1 MKFLIAG
8 YGSIGRRHFR
18 NLRQL
23 GQDDILFYRTRKSS
37 LKASELKDYTVEY
50 DLQKAL
56 SHNPD
61 AVIVSNPTSLH
72 LDVALPAAEAGC
84 AILVEKPLSH
94 SMDRVKAFVH
104 IVEEQNVKVLVGFQF
119 RFHPGL
125 QKVDHLLQEGRIGDV
140 LSVRAHWGEYL
151 PDWHP
156 WEDYRRG
163 YSARKDL
170 GGGVILTL
178 SHPIDYLRWLMG
190 EIDEVYCMKASNS
203 NLDIE
208 VEDTAE
214 INLRFRD
221 GAIGSIHLNYNQKP
235 PSHWLEI
242 IGNQGTIRWDYYKD
256 MVKVF
261 KSSTGL
267 WETFPL
273 PGDFKRNDL
282 FLSEM
287 NHFLSILK
295 ENRVPVCSLFDGV
308 RVQEIIEGVKL
319 SADKGRSFK
328 V

>member
-18 NLRQL
+18 NLRRL
-23 GQDDILFYRTRKSS
+23 GHDDILFYRTHKSS
-37 LKASELKDYTVEY
+37 LEDDELKDYIIEN
-50 DLQKAL
+50 DLEKAL
-56 SHNPD
+56 SHKPD

-72 LDVALPAAEAGC
+72 LGVALPAAEAGC
-84 AILVEKPLSH
+84 SILIEKPLSD
-94 SMDRVKAFVH
+94 SMDQVQEFMNV
-104 IVEEQNVKVLVGFQF
+104 VEKQEVKVLVGFQF
-119 RFHPGL
+119 RFHPSL
-125 QKVDHLLQEGRIGDV
+125 KKIDHLLKEGRIGDV
-140 LSVRAHWGEYL
+140 LSVQAHWGEYL

-178 SHPIDYLRWLMG
+178 SHPIDYIRWLVG
-190 EIDEVYCMKASNS
+190 DVVEAYCMTGSQS

-214 INLRFRD
+214 ISLRFRE
-221 GAIGSIHLNYNQKP
+221 GAIGSVHLNYTQQP

-242 IGNQGTIRWDYYKD
+242 IGNKGTIRWDYYEGI
-256 MVKVF
+256 VKLYNA
-261 KSSTGL
+261 GEDI
-267 WETFPL
+267 WELFPL
-273 PGDFKRNDL
+273 PDDYKRNDL

-287 NHFLSILK
+287 DHFLDVLK
-295 ENRVPVCSLFDGV
+295 EKKGPVCSLNDGV
-308 RVQEIIEGVKL
+308 RVQEIIAGVKL
-319 SADKGRSFK
+319 SVEAGRLVK